1 MVYNIG
7 EWKIGEIK
15 TLQTVQEPFA
25 RIRESRRHFMAVST
39 EQKGKIFMNIPSAR
53 QLREDTRQRLAQAP
67 AARNIVL
74 IYTAIVLGLA
84 AVSTTAQY
92 MLDGAISNTGGLG
105 SMHLR
110 TLLSTV
116 NTILPIVQ
124 FCVTACLGLGFSAAA
139 LRIARGQ
146 FVSPRTLKAG
156 LERFWLLL
164 RCTLLQTLIYLAVGI
179 GSFYVSMAVF
189 MFSPFS
195 EDFVSTITP
204 LIAGGSVLNGGVPQ
218 LNPATAMVLM
228 GQLRP
233 LMIIFGLLFMTLTVL
248 LTYRYRMVNYVI
260 LDRPDIGSFAALRAS
275 RVLMQGNKMR
285 LFRVD
290 LSFWWYYLLLAAAA
304 VLAYGDVVLSLLG
317 VSLPLSGTVSYFL
330 FFALSLIADFAVYYF
345 ALAKVEV
352 TYAGAYDAI
361 VPRQQP
367 TDGVVLGNIFDL
379 AKQQGD
385 L

>member
-1 MVYNIG
+1 M
-7 EWKIGEIK
+7 
-15 TLQTVQEPFA
+15 QTVQEPFA
-25 RIRESRRHFMAVST
+25 RIRERRRHFMAVST

-92 MLDGAISNTGGLG
+92 VLDGAISNTGGLG

-218 LNPATAMVLM
+218 LDSATAMVLM

-233 LMIIFGLLFMTLTVL
+233 LMIIFGLLFATLTVL

-260 LDRPDIGSFAALRAS
+260 LDRPGIGSFAALRAS

-352 TYAGAYDAI
+352 TYADAYDAI